1 MRRSAT
7 IPAVTAGS
15 GISTVSSTWWS
26 TMSSQGGGP
35 MNTDR
40 IGRAEARRLAEDE
53 FQRFAELA
61 AALTPQEWAMPTD
74 CTAWD
79 VRKIAL
85 HVLGSADAQASVG
98 EFA

>member
-1 MRRSAT
+1 
-7 IPAVTAGS
+7 
-15 GISTVSSTWWS
+15 
-26 TMSSQGGGP
+26 

-79 VRKIAL
+79 VRKVAL
-85 HVLGSADAQASVG
+85 HVLG
-98 EFA
+98 